1 MEEKKQDLGKIYPI
15 ENLMPQEEML
25 EVSKSKKTLTIGI
38 PKEISFQEKRI
49 ALVPEGVGLLVANGH
64 SVLIET
70 MAGKDAHFS
79 DKEYSEVG
87 ARIVYNRDEIFKC
100 DILLKV
106 APPTLDEITYLKA
119 RQTVISALHLTIQ
132 KSEFFKEMM
141 KKKVTA
147 LGFEYIKDVTK
158 TYPVIRLMS
167 EIAGTASIYVAAD
180 YLCDP
185 AFGKGMMLGGFS
197 GITPAEVVIIGA
209 GTVSEYAARAALGM
223 GASVKVFD
231 NSIYKLRRLQQNLK
245 TSIYTSILHPKTL
258 RKAIREADVA
268 IGAIHSG
275 EGRTSCIVTED
286 MVREMKAGAVII
298 DVSIDQGG
306 CFETSRVTSHDDPVY
321 KKYDVTHYC
330 VPNIAS
336 RVPNTGSYALSNFFV
351 PMLLKIGEEGGM
363 TNMVKMDYGMRHGI
377 YLFNGILTKKHISEY
392 YKLPFQDIELLMAAF
407 Q

>member
-1 MEEKKQDLGKIYPI
+1 MEDKKQGFGKISPS
-15 ENLMPQEEML
+15 EGLMPQEEML

-158 TYPVIRLMS
+158 TFPVIRLMS
-167 EIAGTASIYVAAD
+167 EIAGIASIYVAAD
-180 YLCDP
+180 YLCHP

-245 TSIYTSILHPKTL
+245 TTMYTSILHPKTL

-286 MVREMKAGAVII
+286 MVREMKAGAVIV

>member
-1 MEEKKQDLGKIYPI
+1 
-15 ENLMPQEEML
+15 
-25 EVSKSKKTLTIGI
+25 
-38 PKEISFQEKRI
+38 
-49 ALVPEGVGLLVANGH
+49 
-64 SVLIET
+64 
-70 MAGKDAHFS
+70 
-79 DKEYSEVG
+79 
-87 ARIVYNRDEIFKC
+87 
-100 DILLKV
+100 
-106 APPTLDEITYLKA
+106 
-119 RQTVISALHLTIQ
+119 SALHLTIQ

-158 TYPVIRLMS
+158 TFPVIRLMS

-185 AFGKGMMLGGFS
+185 AYGKGMMLGGFS

-286 MVREMKAGAVII
+286 MVKEMKAGAVIV

-377 YLFNGILTKKHISEY
+377 YLFNGILAKKHISEY
-392 YKLPFQDIELLMAAF
+392 YTLPFQDIELLMAAF